1 MDRPANPTSPGDTA
15 VAELPPAVSGG
26 AGVYLEDMQVGDRS
40 TLGPI
45 EVSRDEAL
53 DFARR
58 YDPQP
63 FHLDEAAASAHPFF
77 KTLSISGWQTCAYA
91 MRLMVDDMQ
100 ARSVRSLGSPGIDS
114 IRWLKPV
121 HPGDRLTLEAETLE
135 VRRSRS
141 KPEMGVVKRRWVLL
155 NQDGDAVMTMEGMG
169 LFAARGDA

>member
-1 MDRPANPTSPGDTA
+1 MDRPANPTPPGASTA
-15 VAELPPAVSGG
+15 AGLRPAGSDGQ
-26 AGVYLEDMQVGDRS
+26 AVYLEDMQVGDRS

-53 DFARR
+53 DFARK

-63 FHLDEAAASAHPFF
+63 FHLDEAAAAAHPFF
-77 KTLSISGWQTCAYA
+77 RTLSISGWQTCAYA

-100 ARSVRSLGSPGIDS
+100 ARSVRSLGSPGIDA

-121 HPGDRLTLEAETLE
+121 HPGDRLTLQAETLE

-141 KPEMGVVKRRWVLL
+141 KPEMGVVRRRWVLL
-155 NQDGDAVMTMEGMG
+155 NQDGETVMTMEGMG